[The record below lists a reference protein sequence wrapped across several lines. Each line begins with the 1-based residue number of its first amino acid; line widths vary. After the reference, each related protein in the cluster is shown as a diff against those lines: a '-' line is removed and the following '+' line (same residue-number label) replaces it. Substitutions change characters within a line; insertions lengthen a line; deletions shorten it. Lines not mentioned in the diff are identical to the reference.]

1 MAIIQNKIESIF
13 SMATKDVMSQNST
26 ADTQDDMIQDDIQ
39 NTMVIFVS
47 ENKYSLSF
55 VISGGTYVVNDNNNT
70 SLNNQF

>member
-13 SMATKDVMSQNST
+13 SMATKGVMSQNST

>member
-1 MAIIQNKIESIF
+1 MAIIQNIIESIF
-13 SMATKDVMSQNST
+13 SMVTKDVMSQNST
-26 ADTQDDMIQDDIQ
+26 ADTQDDMIQDAIQ
-39 NTMVIFVS
+39 DTMVIFVS

>member
-26 ADTQDDMIQDDIQ
+26 ADTQDDMIQDAIQ
-39 NTMVIFVS
+39 DTMVIFVS